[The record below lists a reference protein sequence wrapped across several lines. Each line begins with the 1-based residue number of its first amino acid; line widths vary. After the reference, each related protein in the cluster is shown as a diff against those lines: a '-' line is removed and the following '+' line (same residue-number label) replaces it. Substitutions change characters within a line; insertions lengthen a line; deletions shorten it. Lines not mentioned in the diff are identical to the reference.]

1 MYNQSTTTNMD
12 APTITTTEHAY
23 LESLSEKEKIAY
35 QIAKHHLGST
45 FDLSKSCGFI
55 EFKQKY
61 ETNTNPITKK

>member
-1 MYNQSTTTNMD
+1 MYNQLTTTINMD
-12 APTITTTEHAY
+12 SQTTTTEHAY

-35 QIAKHHLGST
+35 QIAKNHLGST

-61 ETNTNPITKK
+61 ETNTKPITK